1 MIFIPRF
8 CFTVISREILKHST
22 QNSISALVLK
32 NINEFLKE
40 RCAGM
45 GFIPNTRISYDQKN
59 EEIKLFGDYNLYID
73 TGVWKVLQE
82 NTSFEEIYLTKEEIL
97 LLVFQILKGLNLENE
112 KEILKKLKSK
122 VFSGE
127 FLKITD
133 IVNYIGE
140 IKKGM
145 IEKQ

>member
-1 MIFIPRF
+1 
-8 CFTVISREILKHST
+8 
-22 QNSISALVLK
+22 
-32 NINEFLKE
+32 
-40 RCAGM
+40 M

-140 IKKGM
+140 IKKVKFE
-145 IEKQ
+145 EKQ